1 MRPRSEVAPQ
11 HLRIALRKGD
21 SQAAAGR
28 KRRQKTGLAEK
39 YFSASRTEAG
49 SHESINKKWMVTVRP
64 AKRLKQRM
72 AVTGQTNEE
81 KKAAAVVSDV
91 TSIDR
96 PAWAKVSVTNLASV
110 VPSLSNLVQRQT

>member
-1 MRPRSEVAPQ
+1 MS
-11 HLRIALRKGD
+11 
-21 SQAAAGR
+21 
-28 KRRQKTGLAEK
+28 
-39 YFSASRTEAG
+39 
-49 SHESINKKWMVTVRP
+49 P

-91 TSIDR
+91 TSIDS